1 MAETELESLGRLE
14 ERILATVEQLR
25 AARRDKTQAEQEAAR
40 LRERLTQSEQQ
51 LEALRAERRHIGE
64 RLERLLSQ
72 VDLLSQE

>member
-1 MAETELESLGRLE
+1 MADMELQNLSRLE

-40 LRERLTQSEQQ
+40 LRERLSQSEQQ
-51 LEALRAERRHIGE
+51 LEALRAERRQISE

-72 VDLLSQE
+72 IDSLGQE